1 MAQEE
6 IEKKPSLADS
16 VRQKR
21 LDNKE
26 TDHSKLINK
35 ILTVISVFGLIL
47 TIWIIVKAWQ
57 MGLFTD
63 QEKLANYLHS
73 TGVWAPII
81 FIIIQ
86 IIQTVVQIIPGALTC
101 PAGAMIF
108 GMWRGFFLNFI
119 GIMIG
124 SVMNFFLARR
134 YGRPLVLALVGEKL
148 YNRYVG
154 ALNTQG
160 FKRIFAFGMFFPV
173 SPADALTLLAGLSNL
188 DFKTFFTLLAL
199 GKPFTLF
206 TYTYG
211 LTVVIHWVVQ
221 WLS

>member
-1 MAQEE
+1 MAQDELT
-6 IEKKPSLADS
+6 KRPSLADTVRKSHLS
-16 VRQKR
+16 VKQTR
-21 LDNKE
+21 
-26 TDHSKLINK
+26 HSKLINK
-35 ILTVISVFGLIL
+35 VLTVISVFGLLL
-47 TIWIIVKAWQ
+47 TIWIIIHAWR

-63 QEKLANYLHS
+63 QAKLANYLHS
-73 TGVWAPII
+73 TGVWAPLI
-81 FIIIQ
+81 FIVIQ
-86 IIQTVVQIIPGALTC
+86 IVQTVIQIIPGALTC

-108 GMWRGFFLNFI
+108 GMWYGFLLNFI

-124 SVMNFFLARR
+124 SVINFFLARR
-134 YGRPLVLALVGEKL
+134 FGRPLVLAFVGEKL

-211 LTVVIHWVVQ
+211 LTVVINWIVQ

>member
-6 IEKKPSLADS
+6 ATKPPSLADS
-16 VRQKR
+16 VRSER
-21 LDNKE
+21 LSHKQLK
-26 TDHSKLINK
+26 HSKLINK
-35 ILTVISVFGLIL
+35 LLTAVSIFGLLL
-47 TIWIIVKAWQ
+47 TIWIIIHAWR
-57 MGLFTD
+57 MGLFTN

-73 TGVWAPII
+73 TGIWAPLV
-81 FIIIQ
+81 FIMIQ
-86 IIQTVVQIIPGALTC
+86 IIQTVIQIIPGALTC

-108 GMWRGFFLNFI
+108 GMWRGFLLNFI

-124 SVMNFFLARR
+124 SVINFFLARR
-134 YGRPLVLALVGEKL
+134 FGRPLVLALVGEKL

-173 SPADALTLLAGLSNL
+173 SPADALTMLAGLSNL
-188 DFKTFFTLLAL
+188 SFKTFFTLLAL

-211 LTVVIHWVVQ
+211 LTVIINWVVQ
-221 WLS
+221 WLA